1 MASKSAPYDEKARAA
16 MRQWLENWKVAAP
29 ILDADRVA
37 RLRQL
42 DDAAAARI
50 ALDLWSMAPIGAGD
64 SGEGLKPMKNA
75 LRRLAGR

>member
-1 MASKSAPYDEKARAA
+1 

-42 DDAAAARI
+42 DEAAAARV
-50 ALDLWSMAPIGAGD
+50 AVDLWSMARVGTGD
-64 SGEGLKPMKNA
+64 SGEGLKPMKDA
-75 LRRLAGR
+75 LRWLTRRR